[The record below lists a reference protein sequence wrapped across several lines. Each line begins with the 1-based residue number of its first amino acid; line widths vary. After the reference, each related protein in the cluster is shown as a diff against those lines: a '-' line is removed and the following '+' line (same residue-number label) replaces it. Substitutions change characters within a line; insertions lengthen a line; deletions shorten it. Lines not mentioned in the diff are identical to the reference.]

1 MVCSRNQKSTN
12 VFRCLRVGTLT
23 GCPLRSNKERISSA
37 MMLHFFPSAVFITRQ
52 WGENDD
58 AFFKTAIDIFS
69 IRKTLVS
76 DHFDKLAFS
85 LNKKFTDDVIF
96 SHAEMLTGCPLDAN
110 NIIKFRAYRRLIYCY
125 LTRMSRETWM
135 GMRMASS
142 SSMKI
147 FHRMYQACMW
157 SCSLDLLIL
166 PGLWP
171 PHPSYVAYC
180 NTLKGPSQA
189 PTREP

>member
-12 VFRCLRVGTLT
+12 VLRCLRVGTLT

-110 NIIKFRAYRRLIYCY
+110 NIIKFRAYRRLICCY
-125 LTRMSRETWM
+125 PPRVTRNLGGDEHGLFVVDEYFFMVCTR
-135 GMRMASS
+135 
-142 SSMKI
+142 
-147 FHRMYQACMW
+147 QACGRVH
-157 SCSLDLLIL
+157 SIFFCCPGFGLHAHLL
-166 PGLWP
+166 
-171 PHPSYVAYC
+171 
-180 NTLKGPSQA
+180 
-189 PTREP
+189 